1 MGTVYL
7 AEHTSSRA
15 KVAIKVLRAELG
27 LPVERVDRV
36 LSEMVGTARARHE
49 RLVETIESGRTQD
62 GDAFLVME
70 YVDGQPLNACLPVE
84 GAFDLPRATSLV
96 LQILEGL
103 EAAHGRGLIHRDL
116 RPENIFLQRL
126 PDGGDAIKIADFGL
140 TRLLE
145 GEPAEAN
152 LPAAYLPPEQCR
164 GKGDVDARADLYS
177 VGCIYYFL
185 LTREPPFVGKDD
197 EEVRRLHLQAQPP
210 SLRSRNAAVPQ
221 ALEQVLMACLAKSP
235 DERFQ
240 SATALSRALREAAQ
254 QFGLRGPSRPPRPSQ
269 PNLGSVLRAQPL
281 GVTAPLQA
289 QGQTSAQAQAPVQ
302 VHAAGEP
309 VPAPVSRTVSGVA
322 MLASGGAPVIAM
334 PAESSR
340 PQAASVS
347 PTLGTIAFSQGGGD
361 GDGPG
366 GGGGDGSGRGGS
378 PILML
383 VLSLALLA
391 SVVGNVLLI
400 GVISRRTM
408 DTPSRPILME
418 SAAQREERP
427 APAARTEEP
436 AAADRIGPGLAMTR
450 TAAVVAPRQTET
462 LAPSDLAAPAA
473 RAAVPDAGM
482 KAAAQ
487 VQANANAN
495 LNTQRPARPDMGAG
509 KAVGAAATPAQAG
522 APVPAGA
529 QAPAPDLRA
538 KMVEVDRMLER
549 GQFGP
554 AREILERMLPE
565 HSERPEV
572 FERLGACAVAQRRY
586 QAAEE
591 YYERALD
598 LKPDYAAAFIGLADL
613 AERRG
618 NDLHALEWYR
628 QYMRDAPQGPY
639 AKLAQGRI
647 RKLEK
652 LESPKPDA
660 AGRDMGAQEGAATP

>member
-7 AEHTSSRA
+7 AEHASTRA

-27 LPVERVDRV
+27 LRAERVDRI
-36 LSEMVGTARARHE
+36 LGEMVGTARARHE
-49 RLVETIESGRTQD
+49 RLVETLDSGRTQD

-84 GAFDLPRATSLV
+84 GAFDLPRATSLM

-126 PDGGDAIKIADFGL
+126 PDGGDAIKIAEFGL

-145 GEPAEAN
+145 GERAESS
-152 LPAAYLPPEQCR
+152 LPAAYLSPEQCR
-164 GKGDVDARADLYS
+164 GKDVDARSDLYS
-177 VGCIYYFL
+177 AGCIFYFL

-197 EEVRRLHLQAQPP
+197 EEMRRLHIQSPPP

-221 ALEQVLMACLAKSP
+221 ALEQVLMACLAKAP
-235 DERFQ
+235 EERFQ
-240 SATALSRALREAAQ
+240 SAMALSRALREAAQ
-254 QFGLRGPSRPPRPSQ
+254 QFGLRGPTRPSRLSQ

-281 GVTAPLQA
+281 GVTAPVNA
-289 QGQTSAQAQAPVQ
+289 PGPAQAQAPVHVQ
-302 VHAAGEP
+302 VHPVTLSAADP
-309 VPAPVSRTVSGVA
+309 VPTPISRTVSGVA
-322 MLASGGAPVIAM
+322 MHASSSAPVIAM
-334 PAESSR
+334 PAEPR
-340 PQAASVS
+340 QQAA
-347 PTLGTIAFSQGGGD
+347 PGMGLGVAALAQENRGDDSFGGD
-361 GDGPG
+361 GGGSG
-366 GGGGDGSGRGGS
+366 GGSGS
-378 PILML
+378 ILVL
-383 VLSLALLA
+383 VLSLALLG

-400 GVISRRTM
+400 GVISRRAM
-408 DTPSRPILME
+408 DTPPRPILME
-418 SAAQREERP
+418 GTAQREERP
-427 APAARTEEP
+427 APPARTEEP
-436 AAADRIGPGLAMTR
+436 PAADRGGPGQASTR
-450 TAAVVAPRQTET
+450 VAGSVVPRQE
-462 LAPSDLAAPAA
+462 AAPAA
-473 RAAVPDAGM
+473 APDLAAARTAAPDAG
-482 KAAAQ
+482 
-487 VQANANAN
+487 
-495 LNTQRPARPDMGAG
+495 ART
-509 KAVGAAATPAQAG
+509 GAAAPGHAQVNATQNAPRPGGPDLGAGAAAKPAQATT
-522 APVPAGA
+522 
-529 QAPAPDLRA
+529 PDLRA

-554 AREILERMLPE
+554 AREVLERMLPE
-565 HSERPEV
+565 HSDRPEV

-618 NDLHALEWYR
+618 NELHALEWYR
-628 QYMRDAPQGPY
+628 QYLRDAPQGPY

-652 LESPKPDA
+652 LEAPRPDA
-660 AGRDMGAQEGAATP
+660 AGRDLGAQEAQ